1 MKRTPHKF
9 SGRTALI
16 CVLVILV
23 ACTAFFSN
31 RNQQMRE
38 ANVSD
43 VALGTLVNV
52 RLYGQ
57 IPQGALNSAANA
69 ALGRARELE
78 DIFSVYSEDS
88 EITYVNQNAAA
99 GPVHV
104 SDDFYAVLERSLHFA
119 QLTDGAFDPTLGR
132 LIQLWGIGTENA
144 RVPSESEI
152 SPFVGKKNYEHVIL
166 DEEEHT
172 VYFENS
178 DFSLDLGGIVKGY
191 AADEIKKLLME
202 EYDIASGLIN
212 LGGNIMTIGSRPDGQ
227 PWTLGI
233 ADPQN
238 PQDSSQTVASMAVTD
253 KTFVTSGDYQRYFE
267 DENGNRYHHILDG
280 STGYPADTHLSSVTI
295 IGNTSMDA
303 DALSTA
309 CFVLGE
315 EKGMALL
322 ESLDGFDGV
331 FIGSDGHL
339 SATEGVS
346 GQLQMTET
354 QSETQAEI
362 QTETQE
368 E

>member
-104 SDDFYAVLERSLHFA
+104 SDDFYTY
-119 QLTDGAFDPTLGR
+119 LTANATQQVEPAPT
-132 LIQLWGIGTENA
+132 
-144 RVPSESEI
+144 
-152 SPFVGKKNYEHVIL
+152 
-166 DEEEHT
+166 
-172 VYFENS
+172 
-178 DFSLDLGGIVKGY
+178 
-191 AADEIKKLLME
+191 
-202 EYDIASGLIN
+202 
-212 LGGNIMTIGSRPDGQ
+212 PD
-227 PWTLGI
+227 W
-233 ADPQN
+233 AN
-238 PQDSSQTVASMAVTD
+238 
-253 KTFVTSGDYQRYFE
+253 
-267 DENGNRYHHILDG
+267 
-280 STGYPADTHLSSVTI
+280 
-295 IGNTSMDA
+295 
-303 DALSTA
+303 
-309 CFVLGE
+309 CFV
-315 EKGMALL
+315 KTA
-322 ESLDGFDGV
+322 
-331 FIGSDGHL
+331 
-339 SATEGVS
+339 
-346 GQLQMTET
+346 
-354 QSETQAEI
+354 
-362 QTETQE
+362 
-368 E
+368 